1 MSAIYRKSLKGID
14 EVAFKTSGLP
24 MRMMSYLLVV
34 DGQSS
39 VEQLAERN
47 RHLPS
52 LDVVLQGLMEQGFLE
67 AVNSQANVVEMQQ
80 ARVSNG
86 APRPAYAPAPMQQP
100 MQQPIQAPQQN
111 YAPQMAAFSPELDV
125 IKANMVRD
133 VSALLGADAAPVIQ
147 KIQGCITK
155 DDLFSTM
162 MGIKKIITIY
172 TDRAAADKFGT
183 RYQMLAQ

>member
-1 MSAIYRKSLKGID
+1 MAVVYRKSLKGID
-14 EVAFKTSGLP
+14 EVAFKTTGLP
-24 MRMMSYLLVV
+24 MRMMSYLMVV

-47 RHLPS
+47 RQLPS

-67 AVNSQANVVEMQQ
+67 VASSQANVVEMQQ

-86 APRPAYAPAPMQQP
+86 TPRPAYSPAPMQQP
-100 MQQPIQAPQQN
+100 MQAPQQN
-111 YAPQMAAFSPELDV
+111 YAPQMAAFSPELET
-125 IKANMVRD
+125 IKASMMRD

-162 MGIKKIITIY
+162 MGIKKIVTIY
-172 TDRAAADKFGT
+172 KDRATADKFSM
-183 RYQMLAQ
+183 RYQTLSQ